1 MKNQNAQET
10 IYQQVE
16 KFQNETVN
24 HINQLLA
31 DNIGSEWI
39 VDVLGRSC
47 LTIGVRNTNSKDF
60 RRVKFGQE
68 INITY
73 KGWWKSEDRFDVN
86 IGTTGCFSL
95 LEGKDEVGRAE
106 FYIGFAKF
114 LANKEFQQELRGILL
129 IYSDKEEELLNQA
142 NK

>member
-1 MKNQNAQET
+1 MKNQNPKEQ
-10 IYQQVE
+10 IYQQIDNLQEEV
-16 KFQNETVN
+16 VN
-24 HINQLLA
+24 SINQLLA
-31 DNIGSEWI
+31 DNISSEWI

-47 LTIGVRNTNSKDF
+47 LTIGVKNTDSKDF

-73 KGWWKSEDRFDVN
+73 KGWWKTEDRFDVN

-95 LEGKDEVGRAE
+95 LDGKDEVGRAE

-114 LANKEFQQELRGILL
+114 LANKDFQQELRGILL
-129 IYSDKEEELLNQA
+129 DYSEKEEELINQA
-142 NK
+142 NE